1 MFCVECGR
9 EGPTYGGLCST
20 CYGKRRTLLRPPE
33 RVDLLQ
39 CVHCDRFEL
48 DKEWVEVPLEEGCRV
63 AILSKSRLDK
73 EVRKVTLTATSRN
86 EDERN
91 LLVAVKASLSVEDFF
106 VTRRFETRVRIQGA
120 TCPACGRRRGM
131 YYEAILQFRASSGRL
146 PDDLAKET
154 SRYVEDAVAADP
166 NQFITK
172 VESVRGGLDFYLS
185 SNSMAK
191 TIAKAYRDWG
201 AETRSS
207 AKVFGQ
213 KEGKELYRV
222 TYLVR
227 FLTPGQRASG
237 GRAHSKRGR

>member
-20 CYGKRRTLLRPPE
+20 CFGERHTLLRPPE
-33 RVDLLQ
+33 RVDIPQ
-39 CVHCDRFEL
+39 CVHCSRFL
-48 DKEWVEVPLEEGCRV
+48 IGKGWAEVPLEEACR
-63 AILSKSRLDK
+63 AALLEKSRLDK
-73 EVRKVTLTATSRN
+73 EVRKVSLAPTFRH

-91 LLVAVKASLSVEDFF
+91 LLVAVKASLAVEDFL
-106 VTRRFETRVRIQGA
+106 VTRRFETKVRIQGA

-131 YYEAILQFRASSGRL
+131 YYEAILQFRASTGRL
-146 PDDLAKET
+146 PEDLAAEA

-172 VESVRGGLDFYLS
+172 VETVRGGLDFYLS
-185 SNSMAK
+185 SNAQAK

-201 AETRSS
+201 AETRASP
-207 AKVFGQ
+207 KVYGQ

-227 FLTPGQRASG
+227 FLTPGKRATG